1 MMTRNTLQQ
10 TATVLRTGSEGRLRR
25 GFTLVEMLV
34 AVALVLLMMS
44 LFASIFSI
52 ASSSVTVQR
61 AISRTDQKARSL
73 TTLIRTDLEH
83 RTMRYPFPFT
93 PNESSAD
100 SLTPFGDRSGYLYIS
115 TNDPDSGLD
124 DLIQFTVSSEILK
137 EDTDSTPYFGKA
149 AFLPGG
155 GSLSVNLNQPEA
167 DDGILIP
174 NGTGSSTA
182 AEVCYFVRAG
192 NLYRRVTLLRDPLL
206 VAGGDLDEQPTTGN
220 GTEYFTAAANGTF
233 TVQGAGAVDDYW
245 THFDYSA
252 YREETNGTPEPSGS
266 ELLGV
271 SALNNDL
278 ESQGAAGV
286 ALGNPRFRFGFNQ
299 LTGLSREHTAKGA
312 YFIGR
317 FTQAETSAVNF
328 NWPQRPA
335 HVDGDPSTT
344 FGTGGSPDGNPFNI
358 ANVVNVQANG
368 VVAEFSDTVGGTQ
381 SGRGGVRKMEDLVM
395 TGVHEM
401 KVEIWDDRIQKYT
414 TPGHTET
421 VQLAGVTVPGDYH
434 QLRRYADAASYGPED
449 TSVGVFDT
457 WHPYLDRDNNNQRD
471 FPPYQPFRYQPPLLN
486 GEGTLLNETPA
497 LRQNLVRMPD
507 RVTRRSDSK
516 GALWQPNIRYKVG
529 DIIFDFKDVNPDPL
543 NPAFNPAEDVIIR
556 DVVYRATRED
566 FSDASRPP
574 TFPITPGARV
584 RELSGNLEWEA
595 VDNRVPLKSIR
606 ITLRIHDVTT
616 DALRN
621 LTLIIPLTDK
631 EY

>member
-10 TATVLRTGSEGRLRR
+10 TATVLRTGSEGRSRR

-93 PNESSAD
+93 PDESSAD

-206 VAGGDLDEQPTTGN
+206 VAGGDLDEQPKTGN

-252 YREETNGTPEPSGS
+252 IREEADGTPEPSGS

-299 LTGLSREHTAKGA
+299 LTGLSREHTSSGGF
-312 YFIGR
+312 FIGR

-401 KVEIWDDRIQKYT
+401 KIEVWDQRLQKFT
-414 TPGHTET
+414 TPGHNESVEMVDVNGNT
-421 VQLAGVTVPGDYH
+421 VRIYGDYH
-434 QLRRYADAASYGPED
+434 RDRRYTDSLSYGPEG
-449 TSVGVFDT
+449 SSLGVFDT
-457 WHPYLDRDNNNQRD
+457 WHPKYDRDGNGKRD
-471 FPPYQPFRYQPPLLN
+471 YAPYVAWRYQPPAVAD
-486 GEGTLLNETPA
+486 GSRVVAQPNE
-497 LRQNLVRMPD
+497 PD
-507 RVTRRSDSK
+507 RVTRSYDNK
-516 GALWQPNIRYKVG
+516 GIWQAGRQYQLG
-529 DIIFDFKDVNPDPL
+529 DIVFGFQDRDIPPNNSFDPGVDQV
-543 NPAFNPAEDVIIR
+543 
-556 DVVYRATRED
+556 D
-566 FSDASRPP
+566 FSIAYRFVRQISGSVSGGTPPFRPP
-574 TFPITPGARV
+574 STPGSRV
-584 RELSGNLEWEA
+584 REVNGTIEWEA

-606 ITLRIHDVTT
+606 VTLRIHDVTT